1 MSQAGQHIEN
11 DLNHNMHKSVLLHE
25 SIEAL
30 DLKPGKIFVDATYG
44 GGGHS
49 KEVRRLFPTVEVI
62 AFDQDPEADATTAN
76 FRDFNKVVTKKV
88 DAILFDLGISRDQL
102 ENSNR
107 GFSFLKD
114 QPLDMRMSKK
124 GIRASDILNSWDE
137 HAIELVL

>member
-49 KEVRRLFPTVEVI
+49 KEVRRLFPAVELI
-62 AFDQDPEADATTAN
+62 ANDQAQEVGAIRAN
-76 FRDFNKVVTKKV
+76 FRGLDKVVARKV
-88 DAILFDLGISRDQL
+88 DAFLFDLGISTDQL
-102 ENSNR
+102 EQSGR
-107 GFSFLKD
+107 
-114 QPLDMRMSKK
+114 
-124 GIRASDILNSWDE
+124 
-137 HAIELVL
+137 